1 MSMIACYM
9 EVDLSILEKLKAL
22 EPEELFEEIE
32 ELEEDMNV
40 TDLDKMW
47 DGLHCLLTKESASD
61 PIEGN
66 ALSEAIVG
74 VVKFDDDN
82 DDFITYIEPVRVQ
95 EIAKALYE
103 IDITSLSTTFDPE
116 YFAEKDIY
124 PNIWMRDDKDE
135 LAEELTFA
143 FEELKQFYNGVSER
157 NNAVVVSIY

>member
-1 MSMIACYM
+1 MGMIACYM
-9 EVDLSILEKLKAL
+9 EVDLSTLEKLKAL
-22 EPEELFEEIE
+22 DSEELFEEIE

-47 DGLHCLLTKESASD
+47 DGLHCLLTKESAGD

-66 ALSEAIVG
+66 TLSEAIVG
-74 VVKFDDDN
+74 VTKFDDDGE
-82 DDFITYIEPVRVQ
+82 DFIAYIEPARVQ
-95 EIAKALYE
+95 EIIKALNE
-103 IDITSLSTTFDPE
+103 IDITSLTSNFDPE
-116 YFAEKDIY
+116 YFAEKDVY

>member
-1 MSMIACYM
+1 MGMIACYM
-9 EVDLSILEKLKAL
+9 EIDLSILDKLKSL
-22 EPEELFEEIE
+22 DSDELFEEIE

-47 DGLHCLLTKESASD
+47 DGLHCLLTKESAGD

-74 VVKFDDDN
+74 VAKFDDDS
-82 DDFITYIEPVRVQ
+82 DDFITYIEPARVQ
-95 EIAKALYE
+95 EIAKALNE
-103 IDITSLSTTFDPE
+103 LDITSLSSTFNPE

-124 PNIWMRDDKDE
+124 PNIWIRDDKDE
-135 LAEELTFA
+135 LVEELTFA

>member
-47 DGLHCLLTKESASD
+47 DGLHCLLTKESAGD

-103 IDITSLSTTFDPE
+103 IDITSLSTTFAPE